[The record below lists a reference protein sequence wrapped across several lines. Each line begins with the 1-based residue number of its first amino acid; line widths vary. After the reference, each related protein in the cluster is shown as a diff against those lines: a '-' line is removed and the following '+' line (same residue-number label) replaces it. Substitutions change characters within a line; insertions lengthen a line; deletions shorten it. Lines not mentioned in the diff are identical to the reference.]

1 MKLRIILTLVPPF
14 HSTKVKSYDFVANLY
29 LYLSSYFFS
38 TICFCIVEVEY
49 S

>member
-14 HSTKVKSYDFVANLY
+14 HSTKVKGYDFVANLY
-29 LYLSSYFFS
+29 LPPYFFS